1 MAEQGIRARGNTMK
15 KMEEK
20 LSSFATKIRDTR
32 VLDPACGSGNFLYVA
47 LRQLLNLEKEVSA
60 FAGTVGLTPFF
71 PGVSP
76 EQLHGIE
83 RNPYA
88 HELAQ
93 VSIWIGYLQWMVDNG
108 FGTPSEPILGPMT
121 NIWHMDAILE
131 IENGEAREPEW
142 PEADVIVG
150 NPPFLGDKKMRAEL
164 GGGYVDAVRKLYGGR
179 VPGGADLVCYWFEK
193 ARSEI
198 EQRRIQRAGLLA
210 TNSISLG
217 AQAGSPVPFRD
228 WHGRIEQRLKDS
240 GADFTI
246 LRPNFFIQGVAALVG
261 ADGNIYAPTG
271 DGRVGWVDVR
281 DVADVA
287 ARTLTEERHEGKT
300 YTITGPESLS
310 LAEVAD
316 KLSEAAGREIRHIDV
331 SSEAAREGMVS
342 FGMSEWFAEALL
354 TLFAAIRRGG
364 LDAVTD
370 TVSSV
375 GRVEPR
381 PVASYACELAPTLD
395 ESLE

>member
-1 MAEQGIRARGNTMK
+1 MSPAGDEAPETSPKPSDPKGAESKMMVITGATGQVGGEVLRRLVQRDVHVRALVRNPAKAQSVRRRGVETVEGDFARPETLVRALEGADTMFLTCANVP
-15 KMEEK
+15 EQVELESDAIEAAVRAGVRRVVK
-20 LSSFATKIRDTR
+20 LS
-32 VLDPACGSGNFLYVA
+32 V
-47 LRQLLNLEKEVSA
+47 
-60 FAGTVGLTPFF
+60 
-71 PGVSP
+71 
-76 EQLHGIE
+76 
-83 RNPYA
+83 
-88 HELAQ
+88 
-93 VSIWIGYLQWMVDNG
+93 
-108 FGTPSEPILGPMT
+108 
-121 NIWHMDAILE
+121 
-131 IENGEAREPEW
+131 
-142 PEADVIVG
+142 
-150 NPPFLGDKKMRAEL
+150 
-164 GGGYVDAVRKLYGGR
+164 
-179 VPGGADLVCYWFEK
+179 
-193 ARSEI
+193 
-198 EQRRIQRAGLLA
+198 
-210 TNSISLG
+210 LG

-228 WHGRIEQRLKDS
+228 WHGRIEERLRDS
-240 GADFTI
+240 GTDFTI
-246 LRPNFFIQGVAALVG
+246 LRPNFFMQGLPGLVG
-261 ADGNIYAPTG
+261 ADGNIHAPTG

-287 ARTLTEERHEGKT
+287 ARALTEERHEGKT

-342 FGMSEWFAEALL
+342 SGMSEWFAEALL

-381 PVASYACELAPTLD
+381 PVATFARELAPTLD